1 MRVDWINI
9 IIKTY
14 RKDRKRKITDEIK
27 NIYEKEKSSTYFQ
40 KNALMIKK
48 QNLINYYNKTKQQTK
63 RKLAG
68 KWLLGI

>member
-1 MRVDWINI
+1 MR
-9 IIKTY
+9 K
-14 RKDRKRKITDEIK
+14 K
-27 NIYEKEKSSTYFQ
+27 NLQHTFK

-68 KWLLGI
+68 KWLLGIQARMLSMTNQKDIKLR